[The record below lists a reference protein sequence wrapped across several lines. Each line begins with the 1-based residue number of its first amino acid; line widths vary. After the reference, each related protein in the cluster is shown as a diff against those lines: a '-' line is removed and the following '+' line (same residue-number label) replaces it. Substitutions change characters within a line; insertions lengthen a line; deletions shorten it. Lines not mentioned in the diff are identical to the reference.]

1 MRSGEGDVR
10 TYRTT
15 KEETM
20 NKWEERFYVERAAEM
35 LKVEWVVG
43 EDRESPDFIIAE
55 GNYQFGLEISEL
67 FIGREGRKGAA
78 KKAEESFDQ
87 EAIDR
92 YRNIYEGERDIP
104 LCVRI
109 LGSVNDEIMDQLL
122 AYLLRHDFGAM
133 SLGDQIVI
141 QPSDHFKAYVTKGLR
156 NWWFRVDDRVGMVNT
171 DPMPI
176 MEVRVARKSEN
187 LRRYQEAAGE
197 DVRLLLVA
205 NRIMNSGRLKL
216 VEKESLDTRGFR
228 AVYFLS
234 YPENVTV
241 FSSVQCS

>member
-1 MRSGEGDVR
+1 
-10 TYRTT
+10 
-15 KEETM
+15 M

-43 EDRESPDFIIAE
+43 EDRESPDFIIIE
-55 GNYQFGLEISEL
+55 GGCQFGLEVSEL
-67 FIGREGRKGAA
+67 FLGREGRKGAA
-78 KKAEESFDQ
+78 KKAGESFHQ
-87 EAIDR
+87 EAIEH
-92 YRNIYEGERDIP
+92 YRKIYEGERDIP

-109 LGSVNDEIMDQLL
+109 LGNVNDETMDELL
-122 AYLLRHDFGAM
+122 VCLLRHDFEAM

-141 QPSDHFKAYVTKGLR
+141 QPKDHFKAYATKGLR

-176 MEVRVARKSEN
+176 IEDRVARKSEN

-205 NRIMNSGRLKL
+205 NRIVNSGKLKL
-216 VEKESLDTRGFR
+216 VENTPIDTRGFR
-228 AVYFLS
+228 GVYFLS
-234 YPENVTV
+234 YPESVTI
-241 FSSVQCS
+241 FLQMQCS